1 MFGSL
6 CFQILLWFVLLFIIW
21 ELVGEN
27 RYPTGKKFIGIKI
40 LLFRLNDKF
49 PTFNSDHSYIFK
61 NLSMMAYITKIH
73 K

>member
-1 MFGSL
+1 MIGSL
-6 CFQILLWFVLLFIIW
+6 CFQILLFIIR

-27 RYPTGKKFIGIKI
+27 RYPTEKNSLELK
-40 LLFRLNDKF
+40 FRLNDKF